1 MCFGNHTMTSRYS
14 LRKKLIF
21 DPSYPKLPRNAVFEI
36 HEVTP
41 GGQRQVKETFHDA
54 GQAIK
59 GLERLRAKEQLRAK
73 DEQQP

>member
-1 MCFGNHTMTSRYS
+1 MTDIQALVLGIGRSAPGANWR
-14 LRKKLIF
+14 L
-21 DPSYPKLPRNAVFEI
+21 
-36 HEVTP
+36 VTP
-41 GGQRQVKETFHDA
+41 LLGLPHDA